1 MECFDCHHIVSI
13 HAQSCPNCGCPLS
26 YTLEQYSR
34 IAQEREAVQ
43 KHVEEEMKQRKEEEE
58 RKHRI
63 KEALSL
69 ISDEFKTYFQNEL
82 KISIESDSISD
93 DELYFLESEYRI
105 YVDFRRHCE
114 ESIVQ
119 KKECVINAINYTSW
133 DVIPYR
139 IQTKITEHF
148 QNSMSDLRPFEVQL
162 DEVTPKL
169 FMAHAVGL
177 SFAGLETQYSAWLDL
192 FCLRHYSNKIYK
204 DGAVFQ
210 DISVLPVLEDDIK
223 AIRSCTA
230 SNHNSKKAD
239 GEGSSNKN
247 PTAKAAQNAD
257 ILVYRSAEMTT
268 VQIKINIQK
277 NEGHKRYL
285 GLKIGDSFLDSKG
298 FRCVVT
304 DIIRKDPL
312 SRLARFGTYSFSR

>member
-1 MECFDCHHIVSI
+1 MARFSINQPLKGIEIYFEDRPSADVLSELKANRWRWLYYKKCWYNTNTQVNLEYAQRICSPKVNLPVVSNVHTIDYDITSSQGNSEESKAQKNGNLVECFDCHHIVSI

-43 KHVEEEMKQRKEEEE
+43 KHTEKEMKQRKEEEE

-69 ISDEFKTYFQNEL
+69 ISDEFKAYFQNEL

-139 IQTKITEHF
+139 IQKKITEHF

-204 DGAVFQ
+204 DGAVF
-210 DISVLPVLEDDIK
+210 
-223 AIRSCTA
+223 
-230 SNHNSKKAD
+230 
-239 GEGSSNKN
+239 
-247 PTAKAAQNAD
+247 
-257 ILVYRSAEMTT
+257 
-268 VQIKINIQK
+268 
-277 NEGHKRYL
+277 
-285 GLKIGDSFLDSKG
+285 
-298 FRCVVT
+298 
-304 DIIRKDPL
+304 
-312 SRLARFGTYSFSR
+312 

>member
-1 MECFDCHHIVSI
+1 MLHLTAHRGFAVLNILVPINCVVRYMRQFSGTAV
-13 HAQSCPNCGCPLS
+13 HA
-26 YTLEQYSR
+26 
-34 IAQEREAVQ
+34 V
-43 KHVEEEMKQRKEEEE
+43 
-58 RKHRI
+58 
-63 KEALSL
+63 
-69 ISDEFKTYFQNEL
+69 
-82 KISIESDSISD
+82 
-93 DELYFLESEYRI
+93 I
-105 YVDFRRHCE
+105 Y
-114 ESIVQ
+114 
-119 KKECVINAINYTSW
+119 
-133 DVIPYR
+133 
-139 IQTKITEHF
+139 F

-268 VQIKINIQK
+268 VQIKINI
-277 NEGHKRYL
+277 
-285 GLKIGDSFLDSKG
+285 IF
-298 FRCVVT
+298 
-304 DIIRKDPL
+304 
-312 SRLARFGTYSFSR
+312 

>member
-1 MECFDCHHIVSI
+1 
-13 HAQSCPNCGCPLS
+13 
-26 YTLEQYSR
+26 
-34 IAQEREAVQ
+34 
-43 KHVEEEMKQRKEEEE
+43 
-58 RKHRI
+58 
-63 KEALSL
+63 
-69 ISDEFKTYFQNEL
+69 
-82 KISIESDSISD
+82 
-93 DELYFLESEYRI
+93 
-105 YVDFRRHCE
+105 
-114 ESIVQ
+114 
-119 KKECVINAINYTSW
+119 
-133 DVIPYR
+133 
-139 IQTKITEHF
+139 
-148 QNSMSDLRPFEVQL
+148 MSDLRSFEVQL

-247 PTAKAAQNAD
+247 PIAKAAQNAD

-304 DIIRKDPL
+304 DIIRKDPYQDWQDLAPTL
-312 SRLARFGTYSFSR
+312 SVDEYPSVSYGHGRKWNR